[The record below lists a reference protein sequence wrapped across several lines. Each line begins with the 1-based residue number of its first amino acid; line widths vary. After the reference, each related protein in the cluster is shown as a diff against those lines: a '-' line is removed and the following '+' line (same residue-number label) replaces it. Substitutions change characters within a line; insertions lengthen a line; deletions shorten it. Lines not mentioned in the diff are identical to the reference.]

1 MASNEILISSAKDDR
16 SPPLPA
22 RYGRAMYI
30 CETCR
35 QQVRPKSESGV
46 VYAVELTR
54 VEAMG
59 PTVELVEGLGA
70 FFHEHCYPRGTNRYR
85 RKPMPPDVDDGD

>member
-1 MASNEILISSAKDDR
+1 
-16 SPPLPA
+16 
-22 RYGRAMYI
+22 MYI

-35 QQVRPKSESGV
+35 QQVRPASEPGI

-54 VEAMG
+54 VETMG
-59 PTVELVEGLGA
+59 PTVEMVEGLGS
-70 FFHEHCYPRGTNRYR
+70 FFHERCYPTGSTRYR